1 MVVLVLGAAYF
12 FIPKAVTSRTTY
24 CAQMNDA
31 VGIFEGNTVT
41 RRGVGIGTVTDVET
55 GNGSARITFSVD
67 SDQVLP
73 ANVRAASVSPSII
86 AVRQLALLG
95 DYTNG
100 ARLMPGQCIGI
111 DSTST
116 PVSISK
122 SLESLAVVGKQLTVD
137 AGPEQFAAVMSS
149 VRNISGG
156 LAGTGPVLNAV
167 IKKLAIAP
175 HTPIAGGLADM
186 ATVIDNVSAMT
197 TGLAT
202 NWGMLKDLFTT
213 ISPLIGSTIVPL
225 IDGATGIADS
235 VPDILLVLRKLVDK
249 YSHFAWPVLDA
260 VVPIARVVGAGMRN
274 FGDLLGI
281 VPVLIRAFDISFDQR
296 SLGLR
301 IRYTPPKT
309 RIPAKNPALTCQN
322 INRIFPGQCHISGPD
337 GMEVDAVRMAL
348 LLTGAAR

>member
-1 MVVLVLGAAYF
+1 MPRA
-12 FIPKAVTSRTTY
+12 INSRTTY

-41 RRGVGIGTVTDVET
+41 RRGVGVGTVTDVESGT
-55 GNGSARITFSVD
+55 GSARVTFSID
-67 SDQVLP
+67 SDQILP
-73 ANVRAASVSPSII
+73 ADVRAASVSPSII

-95 DYTNG
+95 DYTSG
-100 ARLMPGQCIGI
+100 ARLTPGQCIGI
-111 DSTST
+111 ESTST

-122 SLESLAVVGKQLTVD
+122 SLESLATVGKQLTVD
-137 AGPEQFAAVMSS
+137 AGPEQLAAVMSS

-167 IKKLAIAP
+167 IKQLAIAP
-175 HTPIAGGLADM
+175 NTPITGGLADL

-197 TGLAT
+197 TGLST
-202 NWGMLKDLFTT
+202 NWGMFRDLFTT
-213 ISPLIGSTIVPL
+213 ISPLLGSTIVPL

-235 VPDILLVLRKLVDK
+235 APDILIVLRSLITR
-249 YSHFAWPVLDA
+249 YSQFAWPVLDA
-260 VVPIARVVGAGMRN
+260 VVPIARLIGAGMRN

-281 VPVLIRAFDISFDQR
+281 VPVLIRAFNVSFDQK
-296 SLGLR
+296 SLGVR

-322 INRIFPGQCHISGPD
+322 INRIFPGQCHVSGPD